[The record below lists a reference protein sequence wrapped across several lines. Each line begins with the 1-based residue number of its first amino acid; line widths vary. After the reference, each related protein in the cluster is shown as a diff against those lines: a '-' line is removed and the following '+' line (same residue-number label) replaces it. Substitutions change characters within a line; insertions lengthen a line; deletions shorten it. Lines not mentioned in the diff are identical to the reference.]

1 MGLQQLSQ
9 DNSEYV
15 CIGRDEAIEPAIL
28 KEVQEL
34 QLVMSSVEEILGNED
49 IVGIREDIYKLPG
62 MSTLEGGRLPRKGGW
77 RMGLWRDWKTLD
89 LMN

>member
-1 MGLQQLSQ
+1 
-9 DNSEYV
+9 
-15 CIGRDEAIEPAIL
+15 
-28 KEVQEL
+28 
-34 QLVMSSVEEILGNED
+34 MSSVEEILGNED
-49 IVGIREDIYKLPG
+49 IVGIREGIYKLPG